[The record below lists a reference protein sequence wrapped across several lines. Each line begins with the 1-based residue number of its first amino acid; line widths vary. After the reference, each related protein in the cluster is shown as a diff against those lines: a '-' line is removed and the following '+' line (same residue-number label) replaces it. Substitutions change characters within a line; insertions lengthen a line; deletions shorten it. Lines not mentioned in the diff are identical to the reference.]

1 MEVFQIMGFDL
12 PRDGWD
18 GWFLSVFPQNCL
30 VEWLD
35 GGRESRVNETIS
47 PCSWELSCI
56 YMKQWDKWMVWNGR
70 GWKTTFA

>member
-18 GWFLSVFPQNCL
+18 GCFLSVFPQNCL
-30 VEWLD
+30 VERLD

-47 PCSWELSCI
+47 PCSWELS
-56 YMKQWDKWMVWNGR
+56 
-70 GWKTTFA
+70 